1 MVKSPRFYLVVQHFC
16 FAVLRSQTQNSKPFI
31 EGSCSNMINMGELQL
46 VHALGLEIPSQKLLD
61 RLGDQVLNPP
71 CPRARIPLGPRNQL
85 HQFYQGY
92 PTDSDSDDDEDD
104 EDDEDYDDYLMAAP
118 NTVPAVPGQA
128 IGPAIEGA
136 NWTVDGT
143 GNLAALTGEGKE
155 SAAIQDRPG

>member
-1 MVKSPRFYLVVQHFC
+1 
-16 FAVLRSQTQNSKPFI
+16 
-31 EGSCSNMINMGELQL
+31 MINMGELQL

-71 CPRARIPLGPRNQL
+71 RPRARIPLGPRNQL

-143 GNLAALTGEGKE
+143 GKPGSPYRWGQGKCSDSGPTRLMKFDELATQNAQDDKDSE
-155 SAAIQDRPG
+155 SGVSWVSV

>member
-1 MVKSPRFYLVVQHFC
+1 M
-16 FAVLRSQTQNSKPFI
+16 
-31 EGSCSNMINMGELQL
+31 
-46 VHALGLEIPSQKLLD
+46 D

-71 CPRARIPLGPRNQL
+71 RPRARIPLGPRNQL

-155 SAAIQDRPG
+155 SAAIQDEMAAAAQTAAAGYGASTSKPPGLGVVRDEVSNDEFGMSSSESSSVSPQNGVEVGP